1 MVAAAIIGGG
11 AAIAG
16 GAMASSASK
25 KAAKTQAA
33 SADQASA
40 IQQANFEQTR
50 EDLMPYNQA
59 GVNAIGKLAGFDP
72 SAYQG
77 SGFNYNGSSSPY
89 TSRLPNA
96 NVHSNYDGPEYNV
109 GQFNFEESPGY
120 QYRKQQGM
128 DGIQS
133 SAAAQ
138 GGLLSGATLKALN
151 NHNSNLASQEYATAH
166 NQYLQNEGL
175 NQNQAQLGFN
185 QYLGQAG
192 LQQNNFNNALQNEQM
207 RSNQH
212 QQAFNNWQSQDN
224 NAYSRYMTDQN
235 NQYNRLNNLV
245 SIGQNAAAGVGNAGM
260 QTAQAVA
267 NNTMAG
273 ANSIAAGQV
282 GSANAWS
289 NTANDLGSMAAAYG
303 IMNKKGVL

>member
-1 MVAAAIIGGG
+1 MVAAAVIAGG

-33 SADQASA
+33 SADRASE

-50 EDLMPYNQA
+50 EDLMPYKQA
-59 GVNAIGKLAGFDP
+59 GDTSLKQLMGQMGSNGYFNQSYEGDKFNFQADP
-72 SAYQG
+72 SYKFRQ
-77 SGFNYNGSSSPY
+77 
-89 TSRLPNA
+89 
-96 NVHSNYDGPEYNV
+96 
-109 GQFNFEESPGY
+109 
-120 QYRKQQGM
+120 QQGF

-133 SAAAQ
+133 QAAAQ

-151 NHNSNLASQEYATAH
+151 DYNSNLASQEYG
-166 NQYLQNEGL
+166 N
-175 NQNQAQLGFN
+175 
-185 QYLGQAG
+185 
-192 LQQNNFNNALQNEQM
+192 
-207 RSNQH
+207 
-212 QQAFNNWQSQDN
+212 AFNRWQSTDN
-224 NAYSRYMTDQN
+224 NNYERFNADQTN
-235 NQYNRLNNLV
+235 RYNRLSNLV
-245 SIGQNAAAGVGNAGM
+245 GVGQNAAAQVGNAGA
-260 QTAQAVA
+260 QTSQAIA

-303 IMNKKGVL
+303 IMNKKGVI